1 MERVSIKERGVLRLY
16 TWWHRFRAMPVIEFP
31 DALNRIERLL
41 ICLPAD
47 PEEARQAADV
57 IPELIRCLQAES
69 AIVLGESS
77 ATTSCTLSEEGF
89 QVITIGDTDR
99 RWMGSPSSVL
109 IDRVVGSGLSVA
121 VDLSLQMDLL
131 TSVLCLQ
138 SKAPA
143 RFCFCGP
150 HRALFFNIQIVLSDQ
165 TDPLNSE
172 IDPINQADLLIPSL
186 SNSPYVCLLHTVQ
199 RMTGHAPSPQEST

>member
-99 RWMGSPSSVL
+99 RWMGSPSSDL

-186 SNSPYVCLLHTVQ
+186 SNSPYVRLLHIIQ
-199 RMTGHAPSPQEST
+199 RMTWHAPSPQEST

>member
-1 MERVSIKERGVLRLY
+1 MDRVSIKERGVLRLY
-16 TWWHRFRAMPVIEFP
+16 TCWRRFRTLPVIEFP
-31 DALNRIERLL
+31 DALNHIERLL

-69 AIVLGESS
+69 AIVLGEQS
-77 ATTSCTLSEEGF
+77 ATTSCTLSEEGL

-99 RWMGSPSSVL
+99 RWTGSPSSDL
-109 IDRVVGSGLSVA
+109 IDRVVGSGLNVA

-131 TSVLCLQ
+131 TSALCLQ

-150 HRALFFNIQIVLSDQ
+150 YRALFFNIQIVLSDQ

-186 SNSPYVCLLHTVQ
+186 SNSPYGRLLHIVQ